1 MDNAVALSIRYVPA
15 RRGRPPPNGGVPATR
30 RGSTDLHLWLRGK
43 SIPRRAA
50 GRRNTV
56 GRGSPLV
63 RRFATLCIALAF
75 VPVLLVRG
83 ALPSN
88 DTRTPNLRGG
98 TLAIDDEHS
107 QVQRRT

>member
-30 RGSTDLHLWLRGK
+30 RGGPDLHLWLRGK

-50 GRRNTV
+50 GRRKTV

-63 RRFATLCIALAF
+63 RSFATPWIAFAF
-75 VPVLLVRG
+75 VSLLPVS
-83 ALPSN
+83 APLPSH
-88 DTRTPNLRGG
+88 DKRTPNVPAATTGSG
-98 TLAIDDEHS
+98 DA
-107 QVQRRT
+107 RTDRPPA